1 MYIAGADERYQYQ
14 QLGLLKTQ
22 LLVLISL
29 GLGLYIML

>member
-1 MYIAGADERYQYQ
+1 MYIAGADGGYQYQ
-14 QLGLLKTQ
+14 QLGLQKTQ